1 MGFESLFAGKRDP
14 GWDWSME
21 SKRNIGDGSLEA
33 PEWVRSPGQQKS
45 LGF

>member
-1 MGFESLFAGKRDP
+1 MGFETRLFAG
-14 GWDWSME
+14 WAWSVE
-21 SKRNIGDGSLEA
+21 SKRNTGGDSLEA